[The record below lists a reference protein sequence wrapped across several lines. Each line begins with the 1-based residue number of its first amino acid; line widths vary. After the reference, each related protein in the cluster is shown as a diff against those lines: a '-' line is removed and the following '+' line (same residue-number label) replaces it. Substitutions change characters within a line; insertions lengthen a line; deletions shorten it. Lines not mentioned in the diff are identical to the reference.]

1 MTSEKNYIGQNFD
14 DFLKEENIEIEED
27 EIMQRI
33 MNIKLM
39 QKREESSEDYKKR
52 VLEYMKESEDENEF

>member
-1 MTSEKNYIGQNFD
+1 MNHIWQSFD
-14 DFLKEENIEIEED
+14 SFLKEENIEISEE

-39 QKREESSEDYKKR
+39 QKWDESSEDYKKR
-52 VLEYMKESEDENEF
+52 VLEYMEESEEK

>member
-1 MTSEKNYIGQNFD
+1 MTSEKNHIDSKFD
-14 DFLKEENIEIEED
+14 DFLKEENIEIKED

-39 QKREESSEDYKKR
+39 QKWDESSEDYKKR
-52 VLEYMKESEDENEF
+52 VLEYMKESEDER

>member
-1 MTSEKNYIGQNFD
+1 MYKNHIGQNFD
-14 DFLKEENIEIEED
+14 SFLKEENIEIKED

-39 QKREESSEDYKKR
+39 QKWDENSENYKKR
-52 VLEYMKESEDENEF
+52 VLKYMEESEDENE

>member
-1 MTSEKNYIGQNFD
+1 MKNNHIGSNFD
-14 DFLKEENIEIEED
+14 SFLKEENVEISED

-39 QKREESSEDYKKR
+39 QKWDENSEDYKKR
-52 VLEYMKESEDENEF
+52 VLEYMNKSEDKKC

>member
-1 MTSEKNYIGQNFD
+1 MKEIYID
-14 DFLKEENIEIEED
+14 SIKED

-39 QKREESSEDYKKR
+39 QKWDESSEDYKKR
-52 VLEYMKESEDENEF
+52 VLEYMKENEVNK

>member
-1 MTSEKNYIGQNFD
+1 MKNNHIGQSFD
-14 DFLKEENIEIEED
+14 SFLKEENIEIKED

-39 QKREESSEDYKKR
+39 QRWDENSEDYKKR
-52 VLEYMKESEDENEF
+52 VLEYMKESEDEK